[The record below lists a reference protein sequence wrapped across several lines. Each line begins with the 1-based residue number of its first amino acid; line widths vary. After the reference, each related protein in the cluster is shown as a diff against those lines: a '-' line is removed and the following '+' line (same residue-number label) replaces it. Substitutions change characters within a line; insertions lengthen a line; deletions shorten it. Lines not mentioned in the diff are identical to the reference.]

1 MESMLCPVLIGRNA
15 EVGTLTDALAAAGE
29 GRGAVVFVTG
39 DAGVG
44 KSRLATE
51 AASLARSHG
60 LCVLHGRAVESSVPV
75 PFRPISEA
83 LMGIARAGAV
93 PDSPGIA
100 DYRAALGALVPE
112 WSRPGD
118 AESEISPVI
127 FGEALLRLLSAPGGQ
142 GCLLALEDLQWADPE
157 TLAIVEY
164 LADNVASSHVLV
176 LVTLRDTGQS
186 ACLDLL
192 HSLAARRV
200 ADRIE
205 VPRLGRRAVAEM
217 AAACLD
223 SLDVPRGVGRLLA
236 DCDGLPFAVEEIL
249 AAAVSSGE
257 LVHGQ
262 FGWQVNDGVVTGV
275 PASIVGSVRHRLAAL
290 GPRAVNVIVSAAV
303 LGRQFDWRLL
313 SDVAQ
318 VSETEVLQALHR
330 AHNVQLIEPITADG
344 DTFRFRHSLTRDAIV
359 SDLLSPERAAR
370 SERAATAIERA
381 HPGLPGN
388 WCELVAELRAEAGQP
403 LEAAR
408 LLLTAGCRATSQG
421 ALTSAIDGLHDA
433 QKLLAN
439 AADHDTMLDI
449 EIDEAL
455 AEALAL
461 SGDYEQLTLL
471 ADDLIARLA
480 AAGADP
486 RRQALIRI
494 MAASTRP
501 EDNQAAAAAH
511 LDEARAIANQLHDAE
526 LASRVDAVAA
536 RYALV
541 SGDLNRAEELASR
554 SLAAAESAGLTGWA
568 VEVALQSLDVIGR
581 RERTRDFG
589 MARAAFERAHQ
600 IAREQALGV
609 WRIRMLHELATL
621 DLLADRSTGRLRE
634 VRELAQQAGIISIAT
649 VIDLQLANVWSLGDD
664 LDLTLAAARQCERG
678 ATQVS
683 AHRIEAM
690 ALCLQALVFAIR
702 SDGQAAEQ
710 ATGRAELI
718 MPSDPEVMLHSRGQ
732 IAVVASLFRDD
743 VSRAVQDSSEAMSR
757 YGPRTLYGPQRGR
770 GFYSAAQAPLV
781 ARGRSWALAALLQ
794 AACDGDAAGAIERAE
809 AAGACVGWN
818 RGCLAYAEAVLAGQA
833 GDCDR
838 ATALAAE
845 GSACFAPFAPWWN
858 HLAQRLVAT
867 AALRDGWG
875 QPVGWMRDAA
885 AGFEASGHDRLAA
898 ACRGILRKAGER
910 VPRSGRGVAQVP
922 PQMRRLG
929 VTSREMDVFL
939 LVAQGFSNS
948 EIAERLFI
956 SPKTVE
962 THVASLVAKT
972 GQSGRRELVA
982 HAARFAQSLLFAGHR
997 AVSRDPC
1004 RSACLTQAR
1013 SRPRSGWAR
1022 CADRPDQGSLLVG
1035 STLTGYTWATGSP
1048 GQSCRLDRPY
1058 RHSGSLESLVPGLR
1072 RTRDGQR

>member
-1 MESMLCPVLIGRNA
+1 MTDSKQAGHSCSITLMESMLCPVLIGRSA
-15 EVGTLTDALAAAGE
+15 EVGTLADALAAAGE
-29 GRGAVVFVTG
+29 GHGAVVFVTG

-51 AASLARSHG
+51 TVGLAGSRRF
-60 LCVLHGRAVESSVPV
+60 CVLHGRAVESSVPV

-127 FGEALLRLLSAPGGQ
+127 FGEAMLRLLSAPGGP
-142 GCLLALEDLQWADPE
+142 GCLLILEDLQWADPE

-164 LADNVASSHVLV
+164 LADNVASSHVLLV
-176 LVTLRDTGQS
+176 VTLRDTGPS

-192 HSLAARRV
+192 RSLAARRV
-200 ADRIE
+200 AGRIE
-205 VPRLGRRAVAEM
+205 VPRLRRRAVAEM
-217 AAACLD
+217 AAACLN
-223 SLDVPRGVGRLLA
+223 SPDVPPAVCRLLA

-262 FGWQVNDGVVTGV
+262 SGWEVNEGVVTGL
-275 PASIVGSVRHRLAAL
+275 PASIVGSVRNRLAAL
-290 GPRAVNVIVSAAV
+290 GPRAGNVIVSAAV

-313 SDVAQ
+313 PDVAE
-318 VSETEVLQALHR
+318 VGETEVLQALHK
-330 AHNVQLIEPITADG
+330 AHNVQLIEPVTADG

-359 SDLLSPERAAR
+359 SDLLSPERASR
-370 SERAATAIERA
+370 SERAASVIERA
-381 HPGLPGN
+381 HPGLPGS

-439 AADHDTMLDI
+439 AADTDTMLDI

-455 AEALAL
+455 AEAFAL

-480 AAGADP
+480 AAGADL

-501 EDNQAAAAAH
+501 EDNQAAAVAH
-511 LDEARAIANQLHDAE
+511 LNEAGAVANQLHDGE
-526 LASRVDAVAA
+526 LSSRVDAVAA

-541 SGDLNRAEELASR
+541 TGDLDRAQELAAR
-554 SLAAAESAGLTGWA
+554 SLAAAEAAGLTGWA

-581 RERTRDFG
+581 RERARDFAR
-589 MARAAFERAHQ
+589 ARAAFERAHQ
-600 IAREQALGV
+600 IACEQALGV
-609 WRIRMLHELATL
+609 WRIRMLHELATV
-621 DLLADRSTGRLRE
+621 DLLADGSTSRLCE
-634 VRELAQQAGIISIAT
+634 VRKLAQQAGMISITT
-649 VIDLQLANVWSLGDD
+649 VIDLQLANIWSLGPD
-664 LDLTLAAARQCERG
+664 LDLALASARQCEHG

-702 SDGQAAEQ
+702 SDIQATEQ
-710 ATGRAELI
+710 ATERAEAI
-718 MPSDPEVMLHSRGQ
+718 MPTPEAMLHSRGQ
-732 IAVVASLFRDD
+732 VAVIASLFRDD
-743 VSRAVQDSSEAMSR
+743 VSRALRESSEAMST
-757 YGPRTLYGPQRGR
+757 YGTQVLNGPERSR
-770 GFYSAAQAPLV
+770 GFYSPAQAPLV
-781 ARGRSWALAALLQ
+781 ARGRSWALAALVQ
-794 AACDGDAAGAIERAE
+794 AACDGDAQGAIDQAQ
-809 AAGACVGWN
+809 AAGATAGWN
-818 RGCLAYAEAVLAGQA
+818 RGCLAYAEAVLAGKA
-833 GDCDR
+833 GDRER
-838 ATALAAE
+838 ASALAAE
-845 GSACFAPFAPWWN
+845 GSARFAPFAPWWN

-885 AGFEASGHDRLAA
+885 AGFEATGHDRLAA

-948 EIAERLFI
+948 EIAARLFI

-982 HAARFAQSLLFAGHR
+982 HAARFAQA
-997 AVSRDPC
+997 
-1004 RSACLTQAR
+1004 
-1013 SRPRSGWAR
+1013 
-1022 CADRPDQGSLLVG
+1022 
-1035 STLTGYTWATGSP
+1035 
-1048 GQSCRLDRPY
+1048 
-1058 RHSGSLESLVPGLR
+1058 
-1072 RTRDGQR
+1072 

>member
-1 MESMLCPVLIGRNA
+1 MTDSKQPIHSCSISLMESMLCPVLIGRSA
-15 EVGTLTDALAAAGE
+15 EVGGLTDALDAAGD
-29 GRGAVVFVTG
+29 GRGGAVFVTG

-44 KSRLATE
+44 KSRLARE
-51 AASLARSHG
+51 AVSLACARG
-60 LCVLHGRAVESSVPV
+60 FRVLLGRAVESAVPV
-75 PFRPISEA
+75 PFRPITEA
-83 LMGIARAGAV
+83 LMGAARAGVV

-118 AESEISPVI
+118 AECEISPVI
-127 FGEALLRLLSAPGGQ
+127 FSEALLRILSAPGGP
-142 GCLLALEDLQWADPE
+142 GCLLTLEDLQWADPE

-164 LADNVASSHVLV
+164 LADNVASSQVLC
-176 LVTLRDTGQS
+176 LVTLRDTEPS
-186 ACLDLL
+186 ACLDLM
-192 HSLAARRV
+192 HSLSARRV
-200 ADRIE
+200 AARIE
-205 VPRLGRRAVAEM
+205 VPRLRRRAVVEM
-217 AAACLD
+217 AAACLN
-223 SLDVPRGVGRLLA
+223 SPDVPRAVSRLLA

-257 LVHGQ
+257 LMHGQ
-262 FGWQVNDGVVTGV
+262 SGWEVNDKVVTGV
-275 PASIVGSVRHRLAAL
+275 PASIVGSVRHRLGAL

-313 SDVAQ
+313 PDVAE
-318 VSETEVLQALHR
+318 VTEAEVLQALHR
-330 AHNVQLIEPITADG
+330 AHNVQLIEPVTADG

-359 SDLLSPERAAR
+359 SDLLSPELASR

-381 HPGLPGN
+381 HPGLPGS

-403 LEAAR
+403 LQAAR

-439 AADHDTMLDI
+439 AADTDAMLDI

-455 AEALAL
+455 AEAFAL
-461 SGDYEQLTLL
+461 SGDFEQLTLL

-501 EDNQAAAAAH
+501 EDNQAAAARH
-511 LDEARAIANQLHDAE
+511 LDEARAIANRLHDTE

-541 SGDLNRAEELASR
+541 TGDLDRAKELASR
-554 SLAAAESAGLTGWA
+554 SLAAAEAAGLTGWA
-568 VEVALQSLDVIGR
+568 AEVALQSLDVIGR
-581 RERTRDFG
+581 RERTRDFAV
-589 MARAAFERAHQ
+589 ARAAFERANQ
-600 IAREQALGV
+600 IAGEQALGV
-609 WRIRMLHELATL
+609 WRIRMLHELATV
-621 DLLADRSTGRLRE
+621 DLLADGSTGRLCE
-634 VRELAQQAGIISIAT
+634 VRKLAQQAGIISIAT
-649 VIDLQLANVWSLGDD
+649 VIDLQLANVWSLGPD

-702 SDGQAAEQ
+702 SDGRAAEQ
-710 ATGRAELI
+710 ATERAEAIL
-718 MPSDPEVMLHSRGQ
+718 PTAPEVMLHSRGQ
-732 IAVVASLFRDD
+732 VAVVASLFRDD
-743 VSRAVQDSSEAMSR
+743 ISRALRDSSEAMST
-757 YGPRTLYGPQRGR
+757 YGTQVLNGPERGR

-794 AACDGDAAGAIERAE
+794 AACDGDARGAIERAE
-809 AAGACVGWN
+809 AAGATVGWN

-833 GDCDR
+833 GHRER
-838 ATALAAE
+838 ASALAAE
-845 GSACFAPFAPWWN
+845 GSACFAPFASWWN
-858 HLAQRLVAT
+858 HLAQRLVAP

-875 QPVGWMRDAA
+875 QPVCWMRDAA
-885 AGFEASGHDRLAA
+885 AGFEATGHDRLAA

-948 EIAERLFI
+948 EIAARLFI

-982 HAARFAQSLLFAGHR
+982 HAARFAPS
-997 AVSRDPC
+997 
-1004 RSACLTQAR
+1004 
-1013 SRPRSGWAR
+1013 
-1022 CADRPDQGSLLVG
+1022 
-1035 STLTGYTWATGSP
+1035 
-1048 GQSCRLDRPY
+1048 
-1058 RHSGSLESLVPGLR
+1058 
-1072 RTRDGQR
+1072 

>member
-1 MESMLCPVLIGRNA
+1 MG
-15 EVGTLTDALAAAGE
+15 AARA
-29 GRGAVVFVTG
+29 
-39 DAGVG
+39 
-44 KSRLATE
+44 
-51 AASLARSHG
+51 
-60 LCVLHGRAVESSVPV
+60 RAVPESP
-75 PFRPISEA
+75 E
-83 LMGIARAGAV
+83 
-93 PDSPGIA
+93 IA

-118 AESEISPVI
+118 SDSELSPVI
-127 FGEALLRLLSAPGGQ
+127 FGEALLRILSVSGGSGSLLI
-142 GCLLALEDLQWADPE
+142 LEDLQWADPE

-164 LADNVASSHVLV
+164 LADNIAGSHVLC
-176 LVTLRDTGQS
+176 LVTLRDTEPS

-192 HSLAARRV
+192 HSVGARRV
-200 ADRIE
+200 AARIE
-205 VPRLGRRAVAEM
+205 VPRLRRRAVAEM
-217 AAACLD
+217 AAACLN
-223 SLDVPRGVGRLLA
+223 SPDVPRAVGRLLA

-262 FGWQVNDGVVTGV
+262 AGWEVNDGVVTGV
-275 PASIVGSVRHRLAAL
+275 PASIVGSVRNRLATL
-290 GPRAVNVIVSAAV
+290 GPRAGEVIVSAAV

-313 SDVAQ
+313 PDVAG
-318 VSETEVLQALHR
+318 VTEAEVLDALHR
-330 AHNVQLIEPITADG
+330 AHNVQLIEPVNG
-344 DTFRFRHSLTRDAIV
+344 NGGTFRFRHSLTRDAIV
-359 SDLLSPERAAR
+359 SDLLSPERASR
-370 SERAATAIERA
+370 SERAAVAIERS
-381 HPGLPGN
+381 HPGLPGT
-388 WCELVAELRAEAGQP
+388 WCELVAELRAAAEQP

-408 LLLTAGCRATSQG
+408 LLLTAGRRAISQG

-433 QKLLAN
+433 HKLLAN
-439 AADHDTMLDI
+439 AAVPDTMLAI

-455 AEALAL
+455 AEAFAL
-461 SGDYEQLTLL
+461 SGDIEQLGLL

-501 EDNQAAAAAH
+501 EDNQAAAATH
-511 LDEARAIANQLHDAE
+511 LDEARAIATQLHDAE

-536 RYALV
+536 RHALV
-541 SGDLNRAEELASR
+541 TGDLDRANELAVGSLGAAEET
-554 SLAAAESAGLTGWA
+554 GLTGWA
-568 VEVALQSLDVIGR
+568 AEVALQSLDVIGR
-581 RERTRDFG
+581 RERSRDFAA
-589 MARAAFERAHQ
+589 AREAFERAYQ
-600 IAREQALGV
+600 IANEQALGV
-609 WRIRMLHELATL
+609 WQIRMLHELATV
-621 DLLADRSTGRLRE
+621 DMLADGATDKLRE

-649 VIDLQLANVWSLGDD
+649 TIELQLANLWSLGPD
-664 LDLTLAAARQCERG
+664 LDVVLALARQCERG

-702 SDGQAAEQ
+702 CDTRAAER
-710 ATGRAELI
+710 AAERAEAI
-718 MPSDPEVMLHSRGQ
+718 MPGDPEVMLHSRAQ
-732 IAVVASLFRDD
+732 IMVVTSLFRDD
-743 VSRAVQDSSEAMSR
+743 VSRAARDSIAAMSE
-757 YGPRTLYGPQRGR
+757 YGPQTLNGPQRGR
-770 GFYSAAQAPLV
+770 GFYSAVQAPLV

-794 AACDGDAAGAIERAE
+794 AACDGDAKGAIEQAA
-809 AAGACVGWN
+809 AAGATVGWN
-818 RGCLAYAEAVLAGQA
+818 RGCLAYAEAALAGRA
-833 GDCDR
+833 GEADR

-858 HLAQRLVAT
+858 HLAQRLVAP

-875 QPVGWMRDAA
+875 HPVAWMREAA
-885 AGFEASGHDRLAA
+885 AGFEATGHARLAA

-982 HAARFAQSLLFAGHR
+982 HAARFAQS
-997 AVSRDPC
+997 
-1004 RSACLTQAR
+1004 
-1013 SRPRSGWAR
+1013 
-1022 CADRPDQGSLLVG
+1022 
-1035 STLTGYTWATGSP
+1035 
-1048 GQSCRLDRPY
+1048 
-1058 RHSGSLESLVPGLR
+1058 
-1072 RTRDGQR
+1072 